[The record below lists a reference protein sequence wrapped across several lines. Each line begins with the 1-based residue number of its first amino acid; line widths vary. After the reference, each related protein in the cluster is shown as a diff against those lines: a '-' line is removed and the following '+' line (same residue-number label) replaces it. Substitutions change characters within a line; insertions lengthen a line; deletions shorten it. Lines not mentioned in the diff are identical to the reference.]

1 MSNDPEFDALY
12 NELLEL
18 KKALSSL
25 IDLGESYKHSGWTFS
40 LAMQTLKTFLKMLEE
55 YKHLVE

>member
-1 MSNDPEFDALY
+1 MSNK
-12 NELLEL
+12 LLEL

-25 IDLGESYKHSGWTFS
+25 IDLGEFYKHSVWTFS